1 MSDKPTRRQRGL
13 NSLWCEV
20 SALLWLVYF
29 GAVALAA
36 LALPTLLIAK
46 AAGVFDPQATLAAP
60 APAAG
65 AAITSSGV
73 LTVGVDVAPGSYQT
87 FAGPSCYWAL
97 LRTTTGAGDDVAAS
111 GHGPG
116 PIVVTITGGHAA
128 LATVGCGNWT
138 TAAGALSSLRPTVTA
153 VSDYQNAGQS

>member
-1 MSDKPTRRQRGL
+1 MSAKPIRRQRGL

-36 LALPTLLIAK
+36 LALPTLVIAK
-46 AAGVFDPQATLAAP
+46 AARAFDPQATLAAP

-65 AAITSSGV
+65 AAITGSGV

-97 LRTTTGAGDDVAAS
+97 LRSTTGAGDDVAAS

-116 PIVVTITGGHAA
+116 PIVVTIAGDVAA

-138 TAAGALSSLRPTVTA
+138 TAEGALSSLRPTVTA
-153 VSDYQNAGQS
+153 VSDYQDAGQS